1 MRKLL
6 VAVVMIAVL
15 APATA
20 MAAVND
26 PYYALQWGLKG
37 VGAPAA
43 WGVGTGS
50 GRIVAVID
58 TGVDPTHPDLRGQLV
73 PGHDFVD
80 GDAQPWDE
88 NGHGTLV
95 AGIIAAI
102 TGNGVGVASVAPH
115 AKIMPIRV
123 LGADGTGSSS
133 NVAAGIQ
140 WATSHGAAV
149 VNLSLAQESGADN
162 SLQLLRAP
170 AVDQAIKA
178 AAAAGAVVVVA
189 AGNTPTGGVGVTSY
203 DATKPGV
210 IVVGSSTASDRR
222 AAYSNYGSGLDL
234 LAPGGGSAT
243 DPSSAAC
250 TQDSSIVSTW
260 WNPDTR
266 RSSYG
271 GGCGTSMAVAFVSG
285 VAAMLSAHGYNN
297 AAAVDRMMQTA
308 DDIGAKGRDDGSG
321 YGILNAARALGAR
334 ATAPVTTTS
343 SSPAPRPRS
352 SRVTAAGTTGRVP
365 SSSAVPRA
373 GNPVVNELPSARAFG
388 PTDIGAS
395 QRSGPVAAAAGLI
408 CLLIVGHAIRAV
420 RRQPAR

>member
-26 PYYALQWGLKG
+26 PYYALQWGLKR

-140 WATSHGAAV
+140 WAT
-149 VNLSLAQESGADN
+149 
-162 SLQLLRAP
+162 
-170 AVDQAIKA
+170 
-178 AAAAGAVVVVA
+178 
-189 AGNTPTGGVGVTSY
+189 
-203 DATKPGV
+203 
-210 IVVGSSTASDRR
+210 
-222 AAYSNYGSGLDL
+222 
-234 LAPGGGSAT
+234 
-243 DPSSAAC
+243 
-250 TQDSSIVSTW
+250 
-260 WNPDTR
+260 
-266 RSSYG
+266 
-271 GGCGTSMAVAFVSG
+271 
-285 VAAMLSAHGYNN
+285 
-297 AAAVDRMMQTA
+297 
-308 DDIGAKGRDDGSG
+308 
-321 YGILNAARALGAR
+321 
-334 ATAPVTTTS
+334 
-343 SSPAPRPRS
+343 
-352 SRVTAAGTTGRVP
+352 
-365 SSSAVPRA
+365 
-373 GNPVVNELPSARAFG
+373 
-388 PTDIGAS
+388 
-395 QRSGPVAAAAGLI
+395 
-408 CLLIVGHAIRAV
+408 
-420 RRQPAR
+420 